1 MLGLLEQQQLFANGK
16 KCEIW
21 RKEVA
26 YLGHIISAQG
36 VAVDH
41 IKVAALIEWPVPQNL
56 KELRGFLGLTGYYR
70 KFIRGYAQIAQPLT
84 EHLKKDNYGWST
96 QAAAACNTL
105 KTTISQATILAMP
118 NFSQM
123 FEVETDA
130 SGFGIGAVLS
140 QAGHPIAFFSKF
152 LVQGLD

>member
-41 IKVAALIEWPVPQNL
+41 SKVAALIEWPVPQNL
-56 KELRGFLGLTGYYR
+56 KELRGFLGLTGY
-70 KFIRGYAQIAQPLT
+70 
-84 EHLKKDNYGWST
+84 
-96 QAAAACNTL
+96 
-105 KTTISQATILAMP
+105 
-118 NFSQM
+118 
-123 FEVETDA
+123 
-130 SGFGIGAVLS
+130 
-140 QAGHPIAFFSKF
+140 
-152 LVQGLD
+152 